1 MKTTKRFIAMAAA
14 LTLTA
19 CTAIPMAMMTANAEA
34 TANTIS
40 FTNTVDTGHTYT
52 GYQIFTGEIED
63 GVLKNVAWA
72 NTAKGADF
80 LTALQGAT
88 ATLSDDTTLGS
99 KFTSATDA
107 KTVAAAMSTITNS
120 DDKDILAAFLATQT
134 ANMVKVNATAAESI
148 DITATGDGYYLVI
161 DEGSSAKP
169 SAKTKYLLDSVDAS
183 KGAEIAVKSAVPS
196 MVKKVQENTDVD
208 DYDGMGET
216 GNDWNDVADYNIGDA
231 VPFKLY
237 GSLPS
242 NYGDYEHYYYK
253 FTDTLAAG
261 LTAPAAGDIKVK
273 VNGTEVNDTAKNMR
287 IVVSGQ
293 TITVSFEDIKVFADE
308 ATDIITVEYSA
319 TLNAN
324 AEVGL
329 PGNENIAKLEFSNNP
344 NLEYNPTTT
353 DENEDKPK
361 DDNGTPGDTTDDK
374 DETGETPEDK
384 VIVFTYQLDITKEDG
399 ATNAKLK
406 DAKFKLINKD
416 GKYATVDTNNKIT
429 GWVDDV
435 ADGSEFTSSAAG
447 TFSIIGLDDGTY
459 TLKETEAPATYNAPT
474 PDTLEF
480 TIDATTANN
489 QTWDGTAN
497 KALTALN
504 LTAATGAQLANDI
517 GTGKA
522 GTLDSGIVAAT
533 VYNTKGTTLPT
544 TGGIGTTL
552 FILGGGCAAGI
563 AGIYLVSKK
572 KTREEE

>member
-19 CTAIPMAMMTANAEA
+19 CTAIPMAMMTANAAA

-40 FTNTVDTGHTYT
+40 FTNNVDTGHTYT

-72 NTAKGADF
+72 NDAKGADF

-183 KGAEIAVKSAVPS
+183 KGAVIAVKSAVPS
-196 MVKKVQENTDVD
+196 MVKKVQENAAVD

-261 LTAPAAGDIKVK
+261 LTAPAAADVTVK
-273 VNGTEVNDTAKNMR
+273 IGTEVISPGKNMR
-287 IVVSGQ
+287 VKVDGQ
-293 TITVSFEDIKVFADE
+293 NIIVSFEDIKAFT
-308 ATDIITVEYSA
+308 TDASAIITVQYNA
-319 TLNAN
+319 ILNED
-324 AEVGL
+324 AEIGL
-329 PGNENIAKLEFSNNP
+329 PGNENTANLEFSNNP

-361 DDNGTPGDTTDDK
+361 DDNGTPSDTTDDK

-399 ATNAKLK
+399 ATNAKLQN
-406 DAKFKLINKD
+406 AKFKLMNKD

-504 LTAATGAQLANDI
+504 LTAATGAQLANNI

>member
-19 CTAIPMAMMTANAEA
+19 CTAIPMAMMTANAAA

-40 FTNTVDTGHTYT
+40 FTNNVDTGHTYT

-72 NTAKGADF
+72 NDAKGADF

-183 KGAEIAVKSAVPS
+183 KGAVIAVKSAVPS
-196 MVKKVQENTDVD
+196 MVKKVQENAAVD

-261 LTAPAAGDIKVK
+261 LTAPAAADVTVK
-273 VNGTEVNDTAKNMR
+273 IGTEVISPGKNMR
-287 IVVSGQ
+287 VKVDGQ
-293 TITVSFEDIKVFADE
+293 NIIVSFEDIKAFT
-308 ATDIITVEYSA
+308 TDASAIITVQYNA
-319 TLNAN
+319 ILNED
-324 AEVGL
+324 AEIGL
-329 PGNENIAKLEFSNNP
+329 PGNENTANLEFSNNP
-344 NLEYNPTTT
+344 NFEYNPTTT
-353 DENEDKPK
+353 DDKEDKPG
-361 DDNGTPGDTTDDK
+361 DNGTPDDTTDDS

-399 ATNAKLK
+399 ATNAKLQN
-406 DAKFKLINKD
+406 AKFKLMNKD

-504 LTAATGAQLANDI
+504 LTAATGAQLANNI

>member
-19 CTAIPMAMMTANAEA
+19 CTAIPMAMMTANAAA

-40 FTNTVDTGHTYT
+40 FTNNVDTGHTYT

-72 NTAKGADF
+72 NAAKGADF

-88 ATLSDDTTLGS
+88 ATLSDSTTLGS

-169 SAKTKYLLDSVDAS
+169 NAKTKYLLDSVDAS
-183 KGAEIAVKSAVPS
+183 NGAEIAVKSAVPS

-261 LTAPAAGDIKVK
+261 LTAPAAADVTVK
-273 VNGTEVNDTAKNMR
+273 IGTEVISPGKNMR
-287 IVVSGQ
+287 VKVDGQ
-293 TITVSFEDIKVFADE
+293 NIIVSFEDIKAFT
-308 ATDIITVEYSA
+308 TDASAIITVQYNA
-319 TLNAN
+319 ILNED
-324 AEVGL
+324 AEIGL
-329 PGNENIAKLEFSNNP
+329 PGNENTANLEFSNNP
-344 NLEYNPTTT
+344 NFEYNPTTT
-353 DENEDKPK
+353 DDKEDKPG
-361 DDNGTPGDTTDDK
+361 DNGTPDDTTDDS

-416 GKYATVDTNNKIT
+416 GKFATVDANNKIT
-429 GWVDDV
+429 GWVDTE
-435 ADGSEFTSSAAG
+435 AAGSEFTSSAEG

-459 TLKETEAPATYNAPT
+459 TLKETAVPATYNTPT
-474 PDTLEF
+474 PDTLTF

-504 LTAATGAQLANDI
+504 LTAATGAQLANNI